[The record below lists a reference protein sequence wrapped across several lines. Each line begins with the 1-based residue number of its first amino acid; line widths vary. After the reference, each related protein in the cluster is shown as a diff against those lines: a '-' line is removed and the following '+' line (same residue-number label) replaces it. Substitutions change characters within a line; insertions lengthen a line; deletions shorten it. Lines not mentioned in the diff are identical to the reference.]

1 MMRRTTQLPPVS
13 AGDYARW
20 CKEFEDGPFVRMLL
34 AKFDSTE
41 AERIRMVLFVAHLR
55 PQQLTREQVQR
66 IWPQLKTR
74 INLTDYA
81 IISVAALLKEKK
93 LDVNADTA
101 ALLTAACVPGG
112 KPSTCAWSA
121 EAIKKRREHARKH
134 PWVSMWGPR
143 FQWKRLIDG
152 LVRARQAE

>member
-1 MMRRTTQLPPVS
+1 
-13 AGDYARW
+13 
-20 CKEFEDGPFVRMLL
+20 
-34 AKFDSTE
+34 
-41 AERIRMVLFVAHLR
+41 MVLFVAHKG
-55 PQQLTREQVQR
+55 PQQLTREDVKL
-66 IWPQLKTR
+66 IWPELKTQLKTR

-81 IISVAALLKEKK
+81 IISVAALLKKRNEKNKEKKEKK

-101 ALLTAACVPGG
+101 HLLSAARVPGQ

-143 FQWKRLIDG
+143 FQWNRLIEG